1 MTAQPLTYAIRGVF
15 RISRGAKTRSDVIE
29 VEIRDGELAG
39 RGECVP
45 YLRYGQTLDGVLE
58 QIRAAA
64 PLVADGVSIAELQ
77 DELPAGPARNAIE
90 CALWDLQARQG
101 GPRCSD
107 LFVTDGGVRPLTT
120 AFTISLDSPEA
131 MAKVAVTATASGLPV
146 LKLKLGGE
154 GDVERVRAVR
164 AAVPGARLIAD
175 ANESW
180 TPGQLAEFTPVLANL
195 RLELIEQPLP
205 AGDDGPLS
213 GFASPVPLSA
223 DEACHDRSSLA
234 ALVGKYDYITVKLD
248 KTGGPTEAAA
258 LLAEARRLGFGVM
271 VGCMVAS
278 SLSMAPGVLAAQ
290 QVPFVHLDGPLL
302 LARDRD
308 PGLRYDGARV
318 PVPAA
323 DVWAC

>member
-1 MTAQPLTYAIRGVF
+1 MTAQSRTYAIRGVF

-29 VEIRDGELAG
+29 VEIRDGGLAG

-45 YLRYGQTLDGVLE
+45 YPRYGQTLDGVLE
-58 QIRAAA
+58 QVRAAA

-101 GPRCSD
+101 GPRCSG
-107 LFVTDGGVRPLTT
+107 LFVTDGSVRPLTT
-120 AFTISLDSPEA
+120 AFTISLDSAQA
-131 MAKVAVTATASGLPV
+131 MAKAAASATASGLPV

-154 GDVERVRAVR
+154 GDIERVRAVR
-164 AAVPGARLIAD
+164 AAAPDARLIAD

-180 TPGQLAEFTPVLANL
+180 TPGQLAEFTPVLAGL
-195 RLELIEQPLP
+195 GLELIEQPLP
-205 AGDDGPLS
+205 AGDDRPLA

-234 ALVGKYDYITVKLD
+234 ALVGKYDYVTVKLD

-290 QVPFVHLDGPLL
+290 RVPFVHLDGPLL
-302 LARDRD
+302 LRQDRD

-318 PVPAA
+318 PAPAA
-323 DVWAC
+323 DVWAG